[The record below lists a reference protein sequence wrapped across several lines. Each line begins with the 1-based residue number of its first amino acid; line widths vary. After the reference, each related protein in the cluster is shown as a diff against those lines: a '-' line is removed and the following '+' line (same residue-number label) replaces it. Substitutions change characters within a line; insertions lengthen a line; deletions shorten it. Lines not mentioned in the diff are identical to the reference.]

1 MQWCMWDGRI
11 AKTGPWW
18 DQAPVGLSVSRKIGL
33 KKPLASLN
41 KPTLF
46 FWTAQC
52 QGISH
57 SPQREENVG
66 RENVADG
73 NSPSAYKLQEKLE
86 FPWESPGFIPW
97 RRECPVLLGT
107 GVDASLGEAQMGRDD
122 ENHCQD
128 SVSFPDGPYLLFV
141 WGKVLGVKGNCLTIA
156 TNLAP
161 VMSMKTGQLLYYDL
175 DDCFFP
181 RFF

>member
-1 MQWCMWDGRI
+1 MGI
-11 AKTGPWW
+11 
-18 DQAPVGLSVSRKIGL
+18 SVSRKTGL

-46 FWTAQC
+46 FRIAKC

-107 GVDASLGEAQMGRDD
+107 GVDASLGEAQMGKDD
-122 ENHCQD
+122 ENHYQD
-128 SVSFPDGPYLLFV
+128 FASFSYGPFPLFV
-141 WGKVLGVKGNCLTIA
+141 WDKTLGVKGNCLTTA
-156 TNLAP
+156 TNLAH
-161 VMSMKTGQLLYYDL
+161 MMFMKTGQLFYYDL
-175 DDCFFP
+175 GNSFSLFHLYYLFFK
-181 RFF
+181 